1 LNVVLA
7 RLPGGNLCVIGNSG
21 YFQKHAVAGLRLK
34 PVSQRNSNQKMDF
47 SHADSPISI
56 QLPINLAPFWLLNP
70 ERISVK
76 VKVVAI
82 LSQSYY
88 APVGV
93 M

>member
-1 LNVVLA
+1 
-7 RLPGGNLCVIGNSG
+7 
-21 YFQKHAVAGLRLK
+21 
-34 PVSQRNSNQKMDF
+34 MDF

-56 QLPINLAPFWLLNP
+56 QLPINLAPFLLLNP

-88 APVGV
+88 APVGGDV
-93 M
+93 IVIT